1 MNYNDAEEIYNEF
14 VREVGKLQFEID
26 RLDNEVEKPFEKL
39 DELIY
44 GGEHDFKTLDD
55 LKTLDLFH
63 EYQDNVT
70 LEFVKIVESQ
80 GFSVHD
86 KHLCWRVLPFGND
99 YLPHM
104 YNGELGSLFNI
115 LTDDELGFEFGD
127 YYSVY
132 YFDRYLNKVNY
143 TYDDIVNLFLE
154 RLSKATY
161 IRNYELPKIN
171 RLCEQLRERF
181 RADRLIEDCKK
192 YIYR

>member
-1 MNYNDAEEIYNEF
+1 MNYNGAEEIYNEF
-14 VREVGKLQFEID
+14 VREVGRLQFDID

-44 GGEHDFKTLDD
+44 GGEHNFNTLDD

-63 EYQDNVT
+63 EYQDSVT
-70 LEFVKIVESQ
+70 LEFVKIVQSH

-86 KHLCWRVLPFGND
+86 KYLCWRVLPFGND
-99 YLPHM
+99 YLPQM
-104 YNGELGSLFNI
+104 YGGDLGSLFNI
-115 LTDDELGFEFGD
+115 LTDGELGFEFGD

-132 YFDRYLNKVNY
+132 HFDRYLDKVNY
-143 TYDDIVNLFLE
+143 THDDIVDLFLE
-154 RLSKATY
+154 RLSKVTY

-181 RADRLIEDCKK
+181 KAENLIKDCKNF
-192 YIYR
+192 ILR

>member
-1 MNYNDAEEIYNEF
+1 MNYDEAKEIYDEF

-44 GGEHDFKTLDD
+44 CGDHDFSTLDN
-55 LKTLDLFH
+55 LKTFDLFH

-70 LEFVKIVESQ
+70 LEFVKIVQSH

-86 KHLCWRVLPFGND
+86 KYLCWRVLPFGTD

-104 YNGELGSLFNI
+104 YNGELGSLFEI
-115 LTDDELGFEFGD
+115 LTDGELRFEFGD

-132 YFDRYLNKVNY
+132 DFDEYWNKSNR
-143 TYDDIVNLFLE
+143 TYDDIVDLFLE

-171 RLCEQLRERF
+171 RLCEELRERF

>member
-1 MNYNDAEEIYNEF
+1 MNYNDAKEIYDEF
-14 VREVGKLQFEID
+14 VKETVKLQFEID
-26 RLDNEVEKPFEKL
+26 KLDNEVEKPFEKL

-55 LKTLDLFH
+55 LKTFELFH

-70 LEFVKIVESQ
+70 LEFVKIVESH

-86 KHLCWRVLPFGND
+86 KYLCWRVLPFGND
-99 YLPHM
+99 YLPQM
-104 YNGELGSLFNI
+104 YSGDLGSLFNI

-132 YFDRYLNKVNY
+132 HFDRYLNKVDY
-143 TYDDIVNLFLE
+143 TYDDIASLFLE
-154 RLSKATY
+154 RLSKVTY

-171 RLCEQLRERF
+171 RLCEELREQF
-181 RADRLIEDCKK
+181 RADRLVEDCKK
-192 YIYR
+192 YILR